1 MFIKKTDVSRNV
13 FWKRILEKDIL
24 DSKEKIEEFELI
36 DKPFL
41 QIEYCVKTDS
51 SEPVEKTEIHS
62 EISSFYIKNS
72 VILDK
77 PFIQW
82 YVNKYYSL
90 MSLDDYELQL
100 IDTNINIF
108 KIKNNESCCLEETN
122 DNPYLIK
129 QVEN

>member
-1 MFIKKTDVSRNV
+1 MVTVNNNIL
-13 FWKRILEKDIL
+13 WKRILEKNIL

-62 EISSFYIKNS
+62 EMQNFYIKNS
-72 VILDK
+72 IILDK

-90 MSLDDYELQL
+90 MSLNDYELQI

-108 KIKNNESCCLEETN
+108 KINNNESCSLEQTN
-122 DNPYLIK
+122 DKPYLIK
-129 QVEN
+129 QNEN